1 LRREFVDL
9 SFKPEESVEDFSLD
23 LNTVASQL
31 QVLGDEMADKEVI
44 KKMLHAIPD
53 KLEQVAISME
63 TLLNLDTLSI
73 KEVIGHRRVVEQ
85 RKKPTPT
92 KDNDGRL
99 LLTEEEWTARMKSHE
114 GSAPAVAPMTVE
126 ATATVEKMVAN
137 QKKTRPA
144 QEKRR
149 NPRRAA
155 TMFAPIA
162 AKGVTRPMN
171 VARR

>member
-85 RKKPTPT
+85 READTHKGQRRPLAPHRGGV
-92 KDNDGRL
+92 DG
-99 LLTEEEWTARMKSHE
+99 SHE
-114 GSAPAVAPMTVE
+114 VA
-126 ATATVEKMVAN
+126 
-137 QKKTRPA
+137 
-144 QEKRR
+144 
-149 NPRRAA
+149 
-155 TMFAPIA
+155 
-162 AKGVTRPMN
+162 
-171 VARR
+171 